1 VTPSEDAFRDFVAA
15 SSPRL
20 LRAAWLLTGDESTAQ
35 DLLQA
40 AWERTWKRWDRIA
53 DTDEPLAYVRR
64 VMTSIFL
71 TWRRRRWWGEI
82 PSASPWQAPPVIEDA
97 DDALLRSSVVGALG
111 RLSGR
116 QRAVVVLRY
125 FLDLSETQTA
135 AELGCSV
142 GAVKSHASRALAH
155 LRTAPELTGLWE
167 PEAIDEP
174 R

>member
-1 VTPSEDAFRDFVAA
+1 MTDAEGAFRDFVAV
-15 SSPRL
+15 SSPPL

-35 DLLQA
+35 DLVQA
-40 AWERTWKRWDRIA
+40 AWERTWTRWDRIA
-53 DTDEPLAYVRR
+53 ETDEPLAYVRR

-71 TWRRRRWWGEI
+71 TWRRRKWWSEI
-82 PSASPWQAPPVIEDA
+82 PSSSSWQAPPVIEDE
-97 DDALLRSSVVGALG
+97 DGALLRSSVLAALA
-111 RLSGR
+111 RLSGK

-125 FLDLSETQTA
+125 FLDLTEAQTA
-135 AELGCSV
+135 AELGCSI

-155 LRTAPELTGLWE
+155 LRDATELIGFWQ